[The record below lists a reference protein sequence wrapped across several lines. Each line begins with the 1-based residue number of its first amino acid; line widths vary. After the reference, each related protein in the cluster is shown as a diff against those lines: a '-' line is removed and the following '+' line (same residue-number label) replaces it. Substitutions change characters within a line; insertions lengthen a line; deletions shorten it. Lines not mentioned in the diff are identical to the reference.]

1 MSLRAPLAIARNHG
15 SAHDGVH
22 HWWLQRLTAIALIP
36 LLLWLIFS
44 LPTLVSLDYAQA
56 KDWLSQPLNAFMA
69 VLLSWIL
76 AIHARLGVQVILE
89 DYVST
94 RWQEV
99 VLQILTRFVAFAGA
113 AAASL
118 FIIMIAVD

>member
-1 MSLRAPLAIARNHG
+1 MSLRAPLAVARNHG

-22 HWWLQRLTAIALIP
+22 HWWMQRLTALALVP

-44 LPTLVSLDYAQA
+44 LPTLVTLEYEAA
-56 KDWLSQPLNAFMA
+56 RTWLSSPFNAFMA
-69 VLLSWIL
+69 VLLTWIVAL
-76 AIHARLGVQVILE
+76 HARLGVQVILE
-89 DYVST
+89 DYVGT

-99 VLQILTRFVAFAGA
+99 ILQIITRFVAFAGA